1 MHISNLIAKFVGK
14 YKKNYREPRGFGKE
28 ILFLRCY
35 LTFI

>member
-1 MHISNLIAKFVGK
+1 MHISILITKFVGK
-14 YKKNYREPRGFGKE
+14 YKKNYRELRNFGKE